1 MRRGRRASPEI
12 RFILGHGTAP
22 TEFTKQDPPRPA
34 TGERPAWGQLG
45 DGLSQQW
52 PAQAR
57 GQCEAAPRAAEGKGG
72 LGERGIGRLCYF
84 CSCHAAL
91 TQPSHSG
98 I

>member
-12 RFILGHGTAP
+12 RLILGHGTAP
-22 TEFTKQDPPRPA
+22 SEFTKQDPPRPA

-45 DGLSQQW
+45 VSQQW
-52 PAQAR
+52 PAQAH

-72 LGERGIGRLCYF
+72 LGERGIGRLCSF
-84 CSCHAAL
+84 HAAL
-91 TQPSHSG
+91 TQPSHSR